1 MCHRKAS
8 DGDEVRAMNP
18 VLRKRAEQYLLS
30 ESVSH
35 KEWRA
40 LVVEM
45 LEDADKLI
53 VQIPVEGAN
62 LDELLDAANQRNE

>member
-45 LEDADKLI
+45 LEE
-53 VQIPVEGAN
+53 PVLAN
-62 LDELLDAANQRNE
+62 IEAKTEKVGDIHVDQA

>member
-1 MCHRKAS
+1 
-8 DGDEVRAMNP
+8 MNP

-45 LEDADKLI
+45 LEE
-53 VQIPVEGAN
+53 PVLAN
-62 LDELLDAANQRNE
+62 IEAKTEKVGDIHVDQA